1 MVERFSLS
9 RRSPFSL
16 FLFPFSLSYSLL
28 FHFFFLIFPLVWM
41 PDRSSLKKNEFLA
54 VYKSITRRR
63 ASRGEGLA
71 ARRL

>member
-1 MVERFSLS
+1 MVERFFQRPLPLLSSFFQFFPSPACSSSL
-9 RRSPFSL
+9 
-16 FLFPFSLSYSLL
+16 
-28 FHFFFLIFPLVWM
+28 FFLIFPPVWM